1 MNNCITLYTPR
12 KVKKN
17 DNRRGVI
24 RITAEAEQVL
34 TQLAEETG
42 LSICKIASE
51 MILQGVD
58 FVRIV
63 EE

>member
-1 MNNCITLYTPR
+1 MKNCITLYTPKR
-12 KVKKN
+12 VKRS

-24 RITAEAEQVL
+24 RITPEAERVL

-42 LSICKIASE
+42 LSICKVASE
-51 MILQGVD
+51 MILQGIDLVQ
-58 FVRIV
+58 IV